1 MQMSHIS
8 QGAKQT
14 FSPMTFH
21 QDVKAL
27 VRLRLGPSVDQMVQ
41 PLLCQVIPSFLVAN
55 ASMIFIINV
64 HQSLQYQCLKWS

>member
-1 MQMSHIS
+1 MFQLLIILLSS
-8 QGAKQT
+8 
-14 FSPMTFH
+14 FSILHADEPYH

-27 VRLRLGPSVDQMVQ
+27 VRLRLGPSADQMVQ

-64 HQSLQYQCLKWS
+64 HQSLQYQCLK